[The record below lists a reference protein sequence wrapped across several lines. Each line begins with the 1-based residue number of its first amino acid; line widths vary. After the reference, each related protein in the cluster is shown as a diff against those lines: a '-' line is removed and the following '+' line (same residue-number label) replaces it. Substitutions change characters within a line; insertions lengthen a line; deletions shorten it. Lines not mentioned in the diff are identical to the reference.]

1 MLAPEKQLRQV
12 SGALLLGEAEVAG
25 YEIHCGETRA
35 ASEWQ
40 PAIRLADGREDGI
53 IGEDGQVIGTYLHGL
68 FDQPSARDALLSWAG
83 LSVEESPAIAD
94 IREAELERLADSI
107 EASLD
112 CARLFP
118 ALAGKSG
125 QGIVG

>member
-40 PAIRLADGREDGI
+40 PAIRLADGREDGVI
-53 IGEDGQVIGTYLHGL
+53 SEDGLVIGTYLHGL

-83 LSVEESPAIAD
+83 LSVEEAPAIAD
-94 IREAELERLADSI
+94 IQEAELERLADSI

-112 CARLFP
+112 CERLFP

-125 QGIVG
+125 QGIAG